1 MEFTSPIHLVIGNFD
16 GVHVGHQTLIRMACT
31 QAHALGRS
39 VVGYTFNPHPRQ
51 IIPEAPKLQLIYSVQ
66 ERCTLLRQL
75 GCDSIWVQ
83 TFTNQLRLQT
93 PEQFLQAIQ
102 QVFPTLAAVY
112 VGDQY
117 RFGYRQQGDVNTL
130 RALCE
135 RTKSV
140 RLCVC
145 PSVFD
150 AAGRICST
158 RIRAALQQ
166 GQLSEANR
174 LLGQPY
180 HRYGK
185 VVLKGAAGYV
195 FEFKG
200 QDASGDETAVMP
212 SPVGCLLKPG
222 TYVGHFDC
230 QQQQMRVRIQV
241 HSDQRIGLLD
251 CNLVSLNQLGV
262 LVFDDSQ

>member
-1 MEFTSPIHLVIGNFD
+1 MEFTIPIHLVVGNFD
-16 GVHVGHQTLIRMACT
+16 GVHVGHQTLIRMACK
-31 QAHALGRS
+31 QAHALGQS
-39 VVGYTFNPHPRQ
+39 VVVYTFNPHPRQ
-51 IIPEAPKLQLIYSVQ
+51 VIPEAPKLQLIYSVQ
-66 ERCTLLRQL
+66 ERCALLRQL
-75 GCDSIWVQ
+75 GCDYIRVQ
-83 TFTNQLRLQT
+83 AFTNQLRLET
-93 PEQFLQAIQ
+93 PEQFLQTIQ
-102 QVFPTLAAVY
+102 QTFPTLAAIY
-112 VGDQY
+112 VGDQFH
-117 RFGYRQQGDVNTL
+117 FGYCQQGDVNTL
-130 RALCE
+130 QALCDQ
-135 RTKSV
+135 TKSV

-185 VVLKGAAGYV
+185 AVSDGNNGYAFVFGSPDDKPTEAASM
-195 FEFKG
+195 
-200 QDASGDETAVMP
+200 D
-212 SPVGCLLKPG
+212 GCLLKPG
-222 TYVGHFDC
+222 SYVGHFDC
-230 QQQQMRVRIQV
+230 QQQRMRVRIQV

-251 CNLVSLNQLGV
+251 CNPVSLNQLGV

>member
-1 MEFTSPIHLVIGNFD
+1 MEFTPPIHLVIGNFD
-16 GVHVGHQTLIRMACT
+16 GVHVGHQTLIRMACN
-31 QAHALGRS
+31 QAHALGQS
-39 VVGYTFNPHPRQ
+39 VVVYTFNPHPRQ

-112 VGDQY
+112 VGDQF
-117 RFGYRQQGDVNTL
+117 RFGYRQQGDVHTL
-130 RALCE
+130 QDLCE
-135 RTKSV
+135 QTKNV

-185 VVLKGAAGYV
+185 VVSDGSNGYAFV
-195 FEFKG
+195 LGNPEG
-200 QDASGDETAVMP
+200 EPTGEVPTN
-212 SPVGCLLKPG
+212 GCLLKAG
-222 TYVGHFDC
+222 SYVGHFDC

-251 CNLVSLNQLGV
+251 CNPVNLNSLGV